1 MIVGQYTEVV
11 DRRRKMI
18 KAEKWA
24 KGIKTFHAHSLDSM
38 YYDHGRKDGS
48 VIDIEYNSGLIERT
62 IKATGE
68 KVYFGTK
75 LEGTELLRIWERRNI
90 S

>member
-1 MIVGQYTEVV
+1 
-11 DRRRKMI
+11 
-18 KAEKWA
+18 
-24 KGIKTFHAHSLDSM
+24 M